1 MKKFKLFVL
10 LAFIGLATSA
20 SAQFVNSG
28 TSSST
33 SNSSSFDVTS
43 QSFKVEI

>member
-20 SAQFVNSG
+20 SAQFVNQTEVHLMSLP
-28 TSSST
+28 
-33 SNSSSFDVTS
+33 
-43 QSFKVEI
+43 